1 MVGLKEGNMKIKD
14 KQVLKWLK
22 SIGCLELDERIADY
36 PEDERD
42 GRSDIQFFADELSY
56 ALDNYN
62 EDGHCWHEDLEQSR
76 ELLRKTK
83 NGKCIPLDPKTL
95 KPKYG
100 YRPSDIASAKNT
112 VNEYRRMVYRY
123 DQLKKAGIYGRWF

>member
-1 MVGLKEGNMKIKD
+1 MKIKD

-42 GRSDIQFFADELSY
+42 GRSDVQFFADELGD

-62 EDGHCWHEDLEQSR
+62 EDGHCGNEDLEQSR

-95 KPKYG
+95 RPKYG
-100 YRPSDIASAKNT
+100 YRPSDIESAKNT

>member
-1 MVGLKEGNMKIKD
+1 MKIKD

-42 GRSDIQFFADELSY
+42 GRSDVQFFADELSY

-62 EDGHCWHEDLEQSR
+62 EEGHCWNEDLEQSR

-95 KPKYG
+95 RPKYG

>member
-1 MVGLKEGNMKIKD
+1 MRIKD

-36 PEDERD
+36 PEDERE

-95 KPKYG
+95 RPKYG
-100 YRPSDIASAKNT
+100 YRPSDIESAKNT

-123 DQLKKAGIYGRWF
+123 NQLMKAGIFGKWW